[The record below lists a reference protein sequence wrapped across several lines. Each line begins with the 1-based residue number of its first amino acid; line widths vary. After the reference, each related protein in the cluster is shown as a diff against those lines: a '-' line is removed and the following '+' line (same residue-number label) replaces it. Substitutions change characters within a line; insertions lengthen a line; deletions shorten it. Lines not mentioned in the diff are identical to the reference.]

1 VEGGKG
7 MALNVHQLHIFY
19 TVAERGSFSAAAQT
33 LHMTQPAVTMQV
45 QALEERFGTKL
56 LNRTTK
62 KLVLTEA
69 GQRLLPQARKAVEL
83 MRDTDVLMV
92 KFVEGL
98 KGRLQFAASLTI
110 GEYVLPRLLGS
121 FLRRFPEVSVD
132 MKVMNTTEIIDAVAH
147 QGLDF
152 GIIEAPCDEP
162 GFDAEPVMD
171 DELMLVT
178 PTDHPFAARDE
189 VTLEE
194 VIREPMVLREKGSG
208 TRQIMEE
215 ELQRH
220 GIAEDQLHVVSEF
233 GSTGAV
239 KSAVEAGLGLSII
252 SVWTIKHEV
261 ALGLLKPVKITGV
274 SFRRQFF
281 AVRLQSS
288 LLPMPAAA
296 LLHDLRE
303 LSHE

>member
-1 VEGGKG
+1 

-19 TVAERGSFSAAAQT
+19 TVAERGSFSAAAQA

-69 GQRLLPQARKAVEL
+69 GHRLLPQARKAVEL
-83 MRDTDVLMV
+83 MRDTDEMMI
-92 KFVEGL
+92 KFIEEL

-110 GEYVLPRLLGS
+110 GEYVLPRLLGP
-121 FLRRFPEVSVD
+121 FLRKFPEVSVD
-132 MKVMNTTEIIDAVAH
+132 MKVMNTTEIIEAVAN

-152 GIIEAPCDEP
+152 GIIEAPCDVA

-171 DELMLVT
+171 DELMLIT
-178 PTDHPFAARDE
+178 PANHPFAYRDE

-208 TRQIMEE
+208 TRQIMED
-215 ELQRH
+215 ELLRH
-220 GIAEDQLHVVSEF
+220 GISEENLRVVSEF

-239 KSAVEAGLGLSII
+239 KSAVEAGLGLSLL
-252 SVWTIKHEV
+252 SVWTIKHELS
-261 ALGLLKPVKITGV
+261 LGLLKPVKISGV
-274 SFRRQFF
+274 RFTRQFY

>member
-1 VEGGKG
+1 

-62 KLVLTEA
+62 RLDLTEA
-69 GQRLLPQARKAVEL
+69 GHRLLPQARKAVEL
-83 MRDTDVLMV
+83 MRDTDEMMT
-92 KFVEGL
+92 KYIEEL

-121 FLRRFPEVSVD
+121 FLRRFPDISVD
-132 MKVMNTTEIIDAVAH
+132 MKVMNTTEIIEAVAH

-152 GIIEAPCDEP
+152 GIIEAPCDVP
-162 GFDAEPVMD
+162 GFDAQAVMN
-171 DELMLVT
+171 DELLLIA
-178 PTDHPFAARDE
+178 PANHPFASRE
-189 VTLEE
+189 QVSLEE
-194 VIREPMVLREKGSG
+194 AIGEPLVLREKGSG

-220 GIAEDQLHVVSEF
+220 GVTEAQLRVVSEF

-239 KSAVEAGLGLSII
+239 KSAVEAGLGLSLL
-252 SVWTIKHEV
+252 SVWTIKHEL
-261 ALGLLKPVKITGV
+261 ALGLLKPVRISGV
-274 SFRRQFF
+274 SFRRQFYS
-281 AVRLQSS
+281 VRLRSS
-288 LLPMPAAA
+288 LLPIPAVA
-296 LLHDLRE
+296 LLNELKG
-303 LSHE
+303 LSHD

>member
-1 VEGGKG
+1 

-19 TVAERGSFSAAAQT
+19 TVAERGSFSAAAQA

-62 KLVLTEA
+62 KLELTEA
-69 GQRLLPQARKAVEL
+69 GHMLLPQARKAVEL
-83 MRDTDVLMV
+83 MRDTDVMMA
-92 KFVEGL
+92 KYIEDL

-110 GEYVLPRLLGS
+110 GEYVLPRLLGA

-152 GIIEAPCDEP
+152 GIIEAPCDVP
-162 GFDAEPVMD
+162 GFDAQPVMD
-171 DELMLVT
+171 DELMLVV
-178 PTDHPFAARDE
+178 PKDHPFASFDE
-189 VTLEE
+189 IGLDA

-215 ELQRH
+215 ELHRH
-220 GIAEDQLHVVSEF
+220 GVKESELRVVSEF

-239 KSAVEAGLGLSII
+239 KSAVEAGLGLSIL
-252 SVWTIKHEV
+252 SVWTLKHEIS
-261 ALGLLKPVKITGV
+261 LGLLKPVKITGV
-274 SFRRQFF
+274 SFRRQIF
-281 AVRLQSS
+281 AVRLKSS
-288 LLPMPAAA
+288 ILPMPAAA
-296 LLHDLRE
+296 LLHELRE
-303 LSHE
+303 LSHDQ

>member
-1 VEGGKG
+1 MN

-19 TVAERGSFSAAAQT
+19 TVAERGSFSVAAQT
-33 LHMTQPAVTMQV
+33 LHMTQPAVTMQI

-56 LNRTTK
+56 FNRTTK
-62 KLVLTEA
+62 KLELTEA
-69 GQRLLPQARKAVEL
+69 GHRLLPQARKVVEL

-92 KFVEGL
+92 KFIEDL

-121 FLRRFPEVSVD
+121 FLRRFPEVSIN
-132 MKVMNTTEIIDAVAH
+132 MKVMNTTEIIDAIAH
-147 QGLDF
+147 QGVDF
-152 GIIEAPCDEP
+152 GIIEAPCEVP
-162 GFDAEPVMD
+162 GFDAEPVMN
-171 DELMLVT
+171 DELMLVI
-178 PTDHPFAARDE
+178 PTDHPFASRDE

-194 VIREPMVLREKGSG
+194 VIREPFVLREKGSG

-215 ELQRH
+215 ELLRQ
-220 GIAEDQLHVVSEF
+220 GVSEAQLHVVSEF

-239 KSAVEAGLGLSII
+239 KSAVEAGMGLSIL
-252 SVWTIKHEV
+252 SVWTIKHEI
-261 ALGLLKPVKITGV
+261 ALGLLKPMRIKGV
-274 SFRRQFF
+274 SFQRQFF
-281 AVRLQSS
+281 AVRLHSS

-296 LLHDLRE
+296 LLNDLRG

>member
-1 VEGGKG
+1 

-19 TVAERGSFSAAAQT
+19 TVAERGSFSVAAQT
-33 LHMTQPAVTMQV
+33 LHMTQPAVTMQI

-56 LNRTTK
+56 LKRTTK
-62 KLVLTEA
+62 KLELTEA
-69 GQRLLPQARKAVEL
+69 GHCLLPQARKAVEL

-92 KFVEGL
+92 KFIADL

-110 GEYVLPRLLGS
+110 GEYVLPRLLRS
-121 FLRRFPEVSVD
+121 FLRRFPEVSVN
-132 MKVMNTTEIIDAVAH
+132 MKVMNTTDIIDAIAH
-147 QGLDF
+147 QGVDF
-152 GIIEAPCDEP
+152 GLIEAPCEVP
-162 GFDAEPVMD
+162 GFNVEPVMN

-178 PTDHPFAARDE
+178 PTDHPFASREE

-194 VIREPMVLREKGSG
+194 AICEPMVLREKGSG

-215 ELQRH
+215 ELLRH
-220 GIAEDQLHVVSEF
+220 GVSEAQLRIVSEF

-239 KSAVEAGLGLSII
+239 KSAVEAGMGLSIL

-261 ALGLLKPVKITGV
+261 ALGLLKPIRITGV
-274 SFRRQFF
+274 SFQRQFY

-296 LLHDLRE
+296 LLNDLRE

>member
-1 VEGGKG
+1 

-92 KFVEGL
+92 KFIEEL

-152 GIIEAPCDEP
+152 GLIEAPCDVP
-162 GFDAEPVMD
+162 GFNAEPVMN

-194 VIREPMVLREKGSG
+194 VLREPLVLREKGSG

-215 ELQRH
+215 ELHRH
-220 GIAEDQLHVVSEF
+220 GVSEDQLRIVSEF

-274 SFRRQFF
+274 SFMRQFF

>member
-1 VEGGKG
+1 

-19 TVAERGSFSAAAQT
+19 TVAERGSFSAAAQS

-62 KLVLTEA
+62 KLELTEA
-69 GQRLLPQARKAVEL
+69 GHRLLPQARKAVEL

-92 KFVEGL
+92 SYIEDL

-121 FLRRFPEVSVD
+121 FLRRFPEVSVN
-132 MKVMNTTEIIDAVAH
+132 MKVMNTTEIIDEIAH
-147 QGLDF
+147 HGLDF
-152 GIIEAPCDEP
+152 GIIEAPCEVA
-162 GFDAEPVMD
+162 GFVAEPVMN
-171 DELMLVT
+171 DELMLVI
-178 PTDHPFAARDE
+178 PAEHPFASRDA

-194 VIREPMVLREKGSG
+194 VIREPLVLREKGSG

-215 ELQRH
+215 ELLRH
-220 GIAEDQLHVVSEF
+220 GISESQLHVISEF

-239 KSAVEAGLGLSII
+239 KSAVEAGLGLSIL
-252 SVWTIKHEV
+252 SVWTIKHEI
-261 ALGLLKPVKITGV
+261 ALGLLKPVRITGV
-274 SFRRQFF
+274 SFNRQFF
-281 AVRLQSS
+281 AIRLQSS
-288 LLPMPAAA
+288 LLPVPAEA
-296 LLHDLRE
+296 LLHDLRR
-303 LSHE
+303 LSHDQ

>member
-1 VEGGKG
+1 

-62 KLVLTEA
+62 KLELTEA
-69 GQRLLPQARKAVEL
+69 GYRLLPQARKAVEL
-83 MRDTDVLMV
+83 MRDTDVLMI
-92 KFVEGL
+92 KFIENL

-132 MKVMNTTEIIDAVAH
+132 MKVMNTTEIIEAVAH

-152 GIIEAPCDEP
+152 GIIEAPCDVP
-162 GFDAEPVMD
+162 GFDTEPVMN

-178 PTDHPFAARDE
+178 PTNHPFASRTE
-189 VTLEE
+189 VTLAE
-194 VIREPMVLREKGSG
+194 VIAEPLVLREKGSG

-215 ELQRH
+215 ELLNH
-220 GIAEDQLHVVSEF
+220 GVTEEQLRVVSEF

-252 SVWTIKHEV
+252 SMWTIKHEI
-261 ALGLLKPVKITGV
+261 ALGLLKPVKISGV

-288 LLPMPAAA
+288 LLPIPAAA

-303 LSHE
+303 LSHEQ

>member
-1 VEGGKG
+1 

-19 TVAERGSFSAAAQT
+19 TVAERGSFSSAAQT

-45 QALEERFGTKL
+45 QALEERFGMKL
-56 LNRTTK
+56 FNRTTK
-62 KLVLTEA
+62 KLELTEA
-69 GQRLLPQARKAVEL
+69 GHHLLPQARKAIEL
-83 MRDTDVLMV
+83 MRETDAMMAR
-92 KFVEGL
+92 FTEDL

-121 FLRRFPEVSVD
+121 FLRRFPEVSVN
-132 MKVMNTTEIIDAVAH
+132 MKVMNTTEIIDAIAN

-152 GIIEAPCDEP
+152 GLIEAPCDVT
-162 GFDAEPVMD
+162 GFHTEAVMD
-171 DELMLVT
+171 DELILVA
-178 PTDHPFAARDE
+178 PKDHPLASRDE
-189 VTLEE
+189 VELEE
-194 VIREPMVLREKGSG
+194 MLFEPMVLREKGSG
-208 TRQIMEE
+208 TRQIMED
-215 ELQRH
+215 ELSRH
-220 GIAEDQLHVVSEF
+220 GVQEGQLKVVSEF

-239 KSAVEAGLGLSII
+239 KSAVEAGLGLSVL

-261 ALGLLKPVKITGV
+261 SLGLLKPVRIKGV

-303 LSHE
+303 LSHER

>member
-1 VEGGKG
+1 

-62 KLVLTEA
+62 KLGLTEA

-83 MRDTDVLMV
+83 MRDTDVMMI
-92 KFVEGL
+92 KYIEEL

-110 GEYVLPRLLGS
+110 GEYVLPRMLGP
-121 FLRRFPEVSVD
+121 FLKRFPDVSVD

-152 GIIEAPCDEP
+152 GIIEAPCDVP
-162 GFDAEPVMD
+162 GFDVEPVMD
-171 DELMLVT
+171 DELLLIV
-178 PTDHPFAARDE
+178 PADHPYATRE
-189 VTLEE
+189 NVTLEE

-215 ELQRH
+215 ELLRH
-220 GIAEDQLHVVSEF
+220 GVTEAQLHVISEF
-233 GSTGAV
+233 GSTGAI
-239 KSAVEAGLGLSII
+239 KSAVEAGLGLSLL
-252 SVWTIKHEV
+252 SVWTIKHEI
-261 ALGLLKPVKITGV
+261 ALGLLRPVRIAGI
-274 SFRRQFF
+274 SFRRQFY

-288 LLPMPAAA
+288 LLSMPAAA
-296 LLHDLRE
+296 LLDNLRE
-303 LSHE
+303 LSHEQ

>member
-1 VEGGKG
+1 

-19 TVAERGSFSAAAQT
+19 TVAERGSFSAAAQS

-62 KLVLTEA
+62 KLELTEA
-69 GQRLLPQARKAVEL
+69 GHRLLPQARKAVEL
-83 MRDTDVLMV
+83 MRDTDIMMV
-92 KFVEGL
+92 KYIEEL

-110 GEYVLPRLLGS
+110 GEYVLPRLLGP

-132 MKVMNTTEIIDAVAH
+132 MKVMNTTEIIEAIAH
-147 QGLDF
+147 HGLDF
-152 GIIEAPCDEP
+152 GIIEAPCDVP
-162 GFDAEPVMD
+162 GFDVEPVMD
-171 DELMLVT
+171 DELLLVM
-178 PTDHPFAARDE
+178 PTEHPFASRDE
-189 VTLEE
+189 ITLEE
-194 VIREPMVLREKGSG
+194 ALNEPMVLREKGSG
-208 TRQIMEE
+208 TRKIMEDE
-215 ELQRH
+215 MLRQGVPESRLK
-220 GIAEDQLHVVSEF
+220 VVSEF
-233 GSTGAV
+233 GSNGAV
-239 KSAVEAGLGLSII
+239 KSAVEAGLGLSIL
-252 SVWTIKHEV
+252 SVWTIKHEI
-261 ALGLLKPVKITGV
+261 ALGLLKPMRIAGV

-281 AVRLQSS
+281 AIRLQSS

>member
-1 VEGGKG
+1 

-19 TVAERGSFSAAAQT
+19 TVAERGSFSAAAQA

-62 KLVLTEA
+62 KLELTEA

-83 MRDTDVLMV
+83 MRDTDVIMA
-92 KFVEGL
+92 KFIEEL
-98 KGRLQFAASLTI
+98 KGRLLFAASLTI

-121 FLRRFPEVSVD
+121 FLRRFTEVWVN
-132 MKVMNTTEIIDAVAH
+132 MKVMNTTEIIDAIAH

-152 GIIEAPCDEP
+152 GIIEAPCEVA
-162 GFDAEPVMD
+162 GFDAEPVMN

-178 PTDHPFAARDE
+178 PTDHPFAFRDE
-189 VTLEE
+189 VTLAE

-215 ELQRH
+215 ELLRH
-220 GIAEDQLHVVSEF
+220 GVSEAELHVVSEF

-239 KSAVEAGLGLSII
+239 KSAVEAGLGLSIL
-252 SVWTIKHEV
+252 SVWTIKHEI
-261 ALGLLKPVKITGV
+261 ALGLLKPVRISGV
-274 SFRRQFF
+274 SFSRQFF

-296 LLHDLRE
+296 LLHDLRK
-303 LSHE
+303 LSHEK

>member
-1 VEGGKG
+1 

-56 LNRTTK
+56 FNRTTK
-62 KLVLTEA
+62 KLELTEA
-69 GQRLLPQARKAVEL
+69 GHHLLPQARKAVEL
-83 MRDTDVLMV
+83 MRDTDVMMAR
-92 KFVEGL
+92 FTADL

-121 FLRRFPEVSVD
+121 FVRRFPEVSVN
-132 MKVMNTTEIIDAVAH
+132 MKVMNTTEIIDAIAN

-152 GIIEAPCDEP
+152 GLIEAPCEVT
-162 GFDAEPVMD
+162 GFHTEAVMD
-171 DELMLVT
+171 DELILVA
-178 PTDHPFAARDE
+178 PKDHPLASRDE
-189 VTLEE
+189 VELEQ
-194 VIREPMVLREKGSG
+194 VLLQPMVLREKGSG
-208 TRQIMEE
+208 TRQIMED
-215 ELQRH
+215 ELSRH
-220 GIAEDQLHVVSEF
+220 GVQEGQLKVVSEF

-239 KSAVEAGLGLSII
+239 KSAVEAGLGLSVL

-261 ALGLLKPVKITGV
+261 SLGLLKPVRIKGI
-274 SFRRQFF
+274 SFRRKFF

-303 LSHE
+303 LSHER